1 MKNTCNCR
9 EHGRKSPNCLLVVDQ
24 QAMTVC
30 YEALRPSHRVLEA
43 DDQGKRLQI
52 RIPNNSRWNG
62 KEATSAI
69 PSHAEKQPHDG
80 Q

>member
-1 MKNTCNCR
+1 
-9 EHGRKSPNCLLVVDQ
+9 
-24 QAMTVC
+24 MTVC
-30 YEALRPSHRVLEA
+30 CEALRPSHRVLEA

-52 RIPNNSRWNG
+52 RIPSSSRWNG